1 MECEEVLIRLWE
13 YLDQEL
19 GPKEAEA
26 MRDHLDGCP
35 SAIPL
40 LAAAVLYFVLLAR
53 QRSELRG
60 SGGPGPIHSDTLHGL
75 MKAQP
80 AGSSIHFI
88 ADPFQIGLVAT
99 ENGQRDNLRHL
110 VGM

>member
-35 SAIPL
+35 ECYPAFGCGRAL
-40 LAAAVLYFVLLAR
+40 LRALAR
-53 QRSELRG
+53 QRMNCAAPADL
-60 SGGPGPIHSDTLHGL
+60 
-75 MKAQP
+75 AQ
-80 AGSSIHFI
+80 SIRIRFM
-88 ADPFQIGLVAT
+88 AS
-99 ENGQRDNLRHL
+99 
-110 VGM
+110 